1 MAMVAAACFAQ
12 GTSRFVNIE
21 NLRYKESDRISDY
34 CRILTRMGAQVEE
47 TADSIIVHGTP
58 DTLPG
63 GSRNRCSQRPSIADG
78 SYHRSLALQTTCTPD
93 RCRAHRQ
100 VISVLL

>member
-34 CRILTRMGAQVEE
+34 CRILTRMGASGRDRGFDYRTRHARHLAGGVAIDAHNDHRLLME
-47 TADSIIVHGTP
+47 
-58 DTLPG
+58 LP
-63 GSRNRCSQRPSIADG
+63 S
-78 SYHRSLALQTTCTPD
+78 
-93 RCRAHRQ
+93 
-100 VISVLL
+100 